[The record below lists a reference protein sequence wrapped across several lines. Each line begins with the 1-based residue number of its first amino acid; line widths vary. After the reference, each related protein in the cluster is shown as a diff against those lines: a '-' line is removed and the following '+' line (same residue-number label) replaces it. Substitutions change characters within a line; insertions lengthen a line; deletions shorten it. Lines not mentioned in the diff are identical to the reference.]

1 MVAGGRIPD
10 NVDGGEIIRDKDG
23 IPTGITLTSNLPSS
37 LLMDPSGTFVDNAMG
52 LVPVPDRTP
61 AQVADYFKTAMDDAL
76 GVGLTNI
83 HDAGGEDRHIGFF
96 KE

>member
-1 MVAGGRIPD
+1 MVASGRMPD
-10 NVDGGEIIRDKDG
+10 NVDGGEIIRDKSG
-23 IPTGITLTSNLPSS
+23 IPIGITLTSDLLSS

-61 AQVADYFKTAMDDAL
+61 TQVADYFKTAMHDAL
-76 GVGLTNI
+76 EAGLTSI
-83 HDAGGEDRHIGFF
+83 HDASGEDQYIGFF